1 MPRTSTDRRQ
11 DKELRRLKRVTD
23 FLKAVAIILGL
34 VWGFAMGNALI
45 SKIQIDV
52 HVHTTGAPT

>member
-45 SKIQIDV
+45 NKIQIDV